1 MNQKLP
7 KNIWLNGICDYIHEE
22 SEKAK
27 SHCGRHHDDGT
38 ALGWSCV
45 RAKNHD
51 GLCHAHTGH
60 GECFAQWG
68 AVKGNQRNVRNIW
81 KEETCAKIRQHSLE
95 ARLDGVEPQCNSTI
109 VSDED
114 GKDFYCTNIKG
125 HEGLCHAHSLT
136 YGICR
141 AQWDRK
147 KDGKDKTRKS
157 KSKGRIIKMEHP
169 DDMFKMLFERIT
181 GHEVESK
188 KGREVGKLS
197 PEELASLELHNSKV
211 KQLLQEKER
220 IIEELQMSEIERRRW
235 WRKVE
240 KNHNAVGN
248 SLTIEDGV
256 LYEID
261 KEN

>member
-1 MNQKLP
+1 
-7 KNIWLNGICDYIHEE
+7 
-22 SEKAK
+22 
-27 SHCGRHHDDGT
+27 
-38 ALGWSCV
+38 
-45 RAKNHD
+45 
-51 GLCHAHTGH
+51 
-60 GECFAQWG
+60 
-68 AVKGNQRNVRNIW
+68 
-81 KEETCAKIRQHSLE
+81 
-95 ARLDGVEPQCNSTI
+95 
-109 VSDED
+109 
-114 GKDFYCTNIKG
+114 
-125 HEGLCHAHSLT
+125 
-136 YGICR
+136 
-141 AQWDRK
+141 
-147 KDGKDKTRKS
+147 
-157 KSKGRIIKMEHP
+157 MEHP